1 MTQIEQDRKAYALAK
16 EYLLQLEVEGVT
28 PELLEKYLHFAEIK
42 PRPDTIPEIYRR
54 LLVSAQNANMRAG
67 VIGGSI
73 GSIDKLG
80 SILYS
85 FQPMFIIQNYAGWEQ
100 VLDEIERQL
109 KPRGKIRRTPRSI
122 WPQYCR
128 TILSGAHF
136 MTQFATADDFHDWVS
151 FFDQDDR
158 ARPALPMLLSHEIDG
173 IGFALACDFLKE
185 LGYINF
191 AKPDVHVREIF
202 QGLRL
207 CPPGATDYQV
217 FRAIVRVARNVGVT
231 PYSVDKLFW
240 LIGSGYF
247 YDDEHIG
254 KRGRIGS
261 HKDDFIAYGQ
271 KALGLGKAG

>member
-1 MTQIEQDRKAYALAK
+1 MIQIEQDRKAYALAK

-42 PRPDTIPEIYRR
+42 LRPDTIPEIYRR

-73 GSIDKLG
+73 GGIDRLG
-80 SILYS
+80 SVLYS
-85 FQPMFIIQNYAGWEQ
+85 FQPMSVIQNYAGWEQ
-100 VLDEIERQL
+100 VLNEIERHL

-128 TILSGAHF
+128 TILSGARF
-136 MTQFATADDFHDWVS
+136 MTQFATADDFHEWVS
-151 FFDQDDR
+151 FFDRDDR
-158 ARPALPMLLSHEIDG
+158 ARPALPMLLSYEIDG
-173 IGFALACDFLKE
+173 LGFTLACDFLKE

-202 QGLRL
+202 QGLGL
-207 CPPGATDYQV
+207 CPPRASDYQV
-217 FRAIVRVARNVGVT
+217 FKAIVRVARNVGVT

-247 YDDEHIG
+247 YDDKHIG
-254 KRGRIGS
+254 KHGRIGS
-261 HKDDFIAYGQ
+261 HKDDFIAHAQ
-271 KALGLGKAG
+271 KVLGLGKTG